1 MKIELDI
8 PIKEFNCYY
17 DSYDEY
23 GEYGEDIKVNTARSF
38 IDIIVDKAAE
48 KLLADICDS
57 YENDIYKI
65 LSDKINH
72 VKQTIEQKMTNE
84 LSKDA
89 YAEIRDKVTEK
100 VIENTVDKYERSY
113 QYRDIKKKLEI
124 ESDSAITTGMRNLIS
139 DIVRTEVKKII
150 KL

>member
-1 MKIELDI
+1 
-8 PIKEFNCYY
+8 
-17 DSYDEY
+17 
-23 GEYGEDIKVNTARSF
+23 
-38 IDIIVDKAAE
+38 
-48 KLLADICDS
+48 
-57 YENDIYKI
+57 
-65 LSDKINH
+65 
-72 VKQTIEQKMTNE
+72 MTNE

>member
-139 DIVRTEVKKII
+139 DIVRTEVKNII